1 MYTRYMKLYIK
12 KVDQN
17 AKLPSY
23 AHASDAGMDMYAL
36 ERVEMAPLERVQIKT
51 GIAFELEIDHVAL
64 VWDKSGL
71 SHKKGIKV
79 LGGVLDAGYRG
90 EILIGAVNLGNEKV
104 IFEAGDKVAQ
114 VLIQKIEY
122 AEIEE
127 VQELNTADRGEQGFG
142 STGAK

>member
-1 MYTRYMKLYIK
+1 MDI
-12 KVDQN
+12 N

-23 AHASDAGMDMYAL
+23 AHVSDAGMDMYTL
-36 ERVEMAPLERVQIKT
+36 ERVEIAPLERVQIKT
-51 GIAFELEIDHVAL
+51 GIAFELEISHVAL

-90 EILIGAVNLGNEKV
+90 EILIGVVNLGSEKV
-104 IFEAGDKVAQ
+104 VFEAGDKVAQ
-114 VLIQKIEY
+114 VLVQKIEH

-127 VQELNTADRGEQGFG
+127 VQELSTADRGELGFG

>member
-1 MYTRYMKLYIK
+1 MYTEYMKLYIK

-17 AKLPSY
+17 AKLPTY

-36 ERVEMAPLERVQIKT
+36 ERIEIAPLERVQIKT
-51 GIAFELEIDHVAL
+51 GIAFELALGYVAL

-90 EILIGAVNLGNEKV
+90 EILIGVVNLGSEKV
-104 IFEAGDKVAQ
+104 VFEAGDKVAQ
-114 VLIQKIEY
+114 VLIQKIEHV
-122 AEIEE
+122 EIEE
-127 VQELNTADRGEQGFG
+127 VEELSTADRGEQGFG

>member
-1 MYTRYMKLYIK
+1 MKLYIK